1 MFMSRKFENFV
12 CSPWIDTLSNLN
24 NTLSN
29 LNNPDLKKALEC
41 LCLET
46 FIMSCLLPLN
56 WHFIKL
62 EQETFEGNPIVGVSG
77 QKWNDKFFVPEI
89 VDNCLVTFTD
99 EISQKW
105 WWIVKSFQNPHFA
118 CVEYVVELVLAG
130 RSQCPTKQ
138 SWEGSNEILAFEDL
152 LSGILKTIQNIVLIH
167 FSERNENDVTISLRR
182 ANGKMEI
189 CRF

>member
-41 LCLET
+41 LCLESSRT
-46 FIMSCLLPLN
+46 FIVSCLLPVN

-62 EQETFEGNPIVGVSG
+62 KQETFEGNPIVGVSG

-105 WWIVKSFQNPHFA
+105 WWIVKSFQNPHLA
-118 CVEYVVELVLAG
+118 CVEYVVELVDLKVQPKINCYWVCATFHF
-130 RSQCPTKQ
+130 RLSEMVRMCRKQIICPP
-138 SWEGSNEILAFEDL
+138 F
-152 LSGILKTIQNIVLIH
+152 
-167 FSERNENDVTISLRR
+167 
-182 ANGKMEI
+182 
-189 CRF
+189 

>member
-1 MFMSRKFENFV
+1 MSGKFENFYCV
-12 CSPWIDTLSNLN
+12 LLAPRELTLYQIEARNLWRKSHCWCFWAKMKWQVFRSGN
-24 NTLSN
+24 SRQLSCN
-29 LNNPDLKKALEC
+29 
-41 LCLET
+41 
-46 FIMSCLLPLN
+46 F
-56 WHFIKL
+56 HR
-62 EQETFEGNPIVGVSG
+62 
-77 QKWNDKFFVPEI
+77 WN
-89 VDNCLVTFTD
+89 FT
-99 EISQKW
+99 KG
-105 WWIVKSFQNPHFA
+105 WWIVKSFQNPHLA

-130 RSQCPTKQ
+130 RSQGRTKQ